1 MLINLKKIVI
11 SSKLMCKF
19 MYIEMGYHKKEK
31 TRNISLIIYGGLKI
45 CEYLEMLT
53 ICQKKLK

>member
-1 MLINLKKIVI
+1 
-11 SSKLMCKF
+11 
-19 MYIEMGYHKKEK
+19 MGYHKKEK

>member
-19 MYIEMGYHKKEK
+19 MYMKWD
-31 TRNISLIIYGGLKI
+31 IIRKRKQEI
-45 CEYLEMLT
+45 
-53 ICQKKLK
+53 